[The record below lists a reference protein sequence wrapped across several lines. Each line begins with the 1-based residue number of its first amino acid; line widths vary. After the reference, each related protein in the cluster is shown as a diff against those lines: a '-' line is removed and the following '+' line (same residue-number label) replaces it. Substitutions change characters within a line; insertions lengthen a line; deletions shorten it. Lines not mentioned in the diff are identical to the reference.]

1 MPQGDNQAP
10 SPATTGLITVTGGGG
25 NHLEGI
31 MLNIGFLFTVDFLK
45 RFNHSAPYLS
55 K

>member
-25 NHLEGI
+25 GSSGGDYVKHRLSI
-31 MLNIGFLFTVDFLK
+31 YSGFPQAL
-45 RFNHSAPYLS
+45 
-55 K
+55 